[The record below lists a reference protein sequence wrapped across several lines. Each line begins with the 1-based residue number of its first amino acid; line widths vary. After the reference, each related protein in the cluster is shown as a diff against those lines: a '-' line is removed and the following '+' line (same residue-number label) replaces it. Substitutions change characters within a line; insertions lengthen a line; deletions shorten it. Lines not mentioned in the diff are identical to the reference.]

1 MLLAGFVTLCP
12 AGHAQDAQQIY
23 ADVRS
28 KVFQILIIDRQSQ
41 EKAAI
46 GSGFLVAPGMV
57 ATNFHVVSEAIH
69 QPDKYRIE
77 IKSES
82 GAIGTLTIVDFDI
95 VHDLALTE
103 VSSLDPIQN
112 FDTSAANNSQGH
124 LNEPLLIAPQQPA
137 QGADIYSLG
146 NPFDL
151 GHTIIP
157 GTYNGLLE
165 QSFYQRIHFSG
176 SLNPGMSG
184 GPTIDSQGQVVGINV
199 ATSGNQ
205 ISFLVPASYLTAL
218 IHKYRERGTA
228 LAASSFD
235 QEVDTQLFADQEYK
249 YQLLLNRTWDTQTL
263 GRMRVGADIN
273 EYFKCWGNSSDA
285 DDSIQN
291 SDKSCTSQDT
301 IFISSN
307 FTTGA
312 IDIQYAWLQTD
323 EIDNY
328 RFTGYYGQQFG
339 DIRTRTWA
347 TEDDV
352 TNFQCHRSF
361 VDLPATP
368 NHPWRLVTCV
378 RQYKKYQRLY
388 DVLFLGSMLGESQA
402 GLTSHFA
409 LTGVSKD
416 NAQAFT
422 AKFLELHTWDL

>member
-176 SLNPGMSG
+176 SL
-184 GPTIDSQGQVVGINV
+184 
-199 ATSGNQ
+199 
-205 ISFLVPASYLTAL
+205 
-218 IHKYRERGTA
+218 
-228 LAASSFD
+228 
-235 QEVDTQLFADQEYK
+235 
-249 YQLLLNRTWDTQTL
+249 
-263 GRMRVGADIN
+263 
-273 EYFKCWGNSSDA
+273 
-285 DDSIQN
+285 
-291 SDKSCTSQDT
+291 
-301 IFISSN
+301 
-307 FTTGA
+307 
-312 IDIQYAWLQTD
+312 
-323 EIDNY
+323 
-328 RFTGYYGQQFG
+328 
-339 DIRTRTWA
+339 
-347 TEDDV
+347 
-352 TNFQCHRSF
+352 
-361 VDLPATP
+361 
-368 NHPWRLVTCV
+368 
-378 RQYKKYQRLY
+378 
-388 DVLFLGSMLGESQA
+388 
-402 GLTSHFA
+402 
-409 LTGVSKD
+409 
-416 NAQAFT
+416 
-422 AKFLELHTWDL
+422 